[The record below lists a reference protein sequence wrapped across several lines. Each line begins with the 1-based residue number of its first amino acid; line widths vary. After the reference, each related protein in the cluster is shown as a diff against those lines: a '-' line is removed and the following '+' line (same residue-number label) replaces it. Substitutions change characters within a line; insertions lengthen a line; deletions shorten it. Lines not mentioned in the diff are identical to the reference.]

1 MADLTARTRTA
12 LGWLA
17 VMTSAVCFYSSTA
30 TIRWAQLRGAPS
42 DPAFYTFTRLSI
54 GFLFICTVLGLQR
67 RPPRARRLHFLLGR
81 AVFNTAAV
89 YCFYQA
95 VESTSVANANILNM
109 TYPVFVA
116 LFTWLFLKEQRDRRA
131 LAALAAA
138 CAGVLLILYPS
149 RISGTTSIDL
159 NNIWGL
165 ASGGTAAA
173 GIIYLNL
180 CRRMHDS
187 ETVLFYMFGLG
198 GIAVYALFHAR
209 MVILGGDQIFYLL
222 LCGLLGIGG
231 QYLLTFGFRYVTAV
245 EGSIISST
253 RILLAAVVG
262 PWLALDPPLA
272 LRGWI
277 GALLLFGANVYLALR
292 LTGGHVRESGSVRN
306 ASPTSPD

>member
-12 LGWLA
+12 LGWIA
-17 VMTSAVCFYSSTA
+17 VMASAACFYTSTA

-54 GFLFICTVLGLQR
+54 GFLFICAVLAFQR

-81 AVFNTAAV
+81 AFFNTAAV

-95 VESTSVANANILNM
+95 VEATSVANANMLNM

-138 CAGVLLILYPS
+138 CAGVLMILYPG
-149 RISGTTSIDL
+149 RNAGHATIDL
-159 NNIWGL
+159 NNVWGL

-187 ETVLFYMFGLG
+187 ETVLFYMFGVG
-198 GIAVYALFHAR
+198 GIAIYALFHGR
-209 MVILGGDQIFYLL
+209 MVILGRDQIFFLL
-222 LCGLLGIGG
+222 FCGLSGIAG

-262 PWLALDPPLA
+262 PWLALDPPLT
-272 LRGWI
+272 LRGWA

-292 LTGGHVRESGSVRN
+292 LTGGHGGDSGSVRD
-306 ASPTSPD
+306 ASPISPH